1 MIWSLGLR
9 FLQLLDPETAH
20 RLTIR
25 ALRLGLGPHAAIG
38 APIGADIRPDPILA
52 SAHWGLNFPT
62 PLGVAAGFD
71 KNAEVPAQAAA
82 IGFSFVEIG
91 SVTPRPQAGNPRP
104 RLFRLAQDGAVINRN
119 GFNNDGLG
127 AVAARLEKVGTR
139 SFILGA
145 NLGANKDSADR
156 IEDYA
161 AGMAA
166 LGPLADYIVVNV
178 SSPNTPGL
186 RELQSRRA
194 LGSLL
199 DGVRR
204 ATANPPPILVK
215 IAPDFDD
222 DGLAELSETLL
233 VLAVD
238 GVIISNT
245 TIAQR
250 EALRSPHRGET
261 GGLSGRPLFD
271 FSTRQLAAVYRH
283 TKGQIPLIGVGG
295 IDSADTAYGKIRNG
309 ASLIQLYTALTY
321 HGPGLVPE
329 ITSGLAQLLRRDGFA
344 NLAEAVGSELD

>member
-9 FLQLLDPETAH
+9 FLHLLDPETAH

-25 ALRLGLGPHAAIG
+25 ALRLGLGPRAAIG
-38 APIGADIRPDPILA
+38 AAIGATSRPDPILA
-52 SAHWGLNFPT
+52 STHWGLNFPT

-82 IGFSFVEIG
+82 MGFSFVEIG
-91 SVTPRPQAGNPRP
+91 SVTPRPQPGNPRP
-104 RLFRLAQDGAVINRN
+104 RLFRLPDDGAVINR
-119 GFNNDGLG
+119 LK
-127 AVAARLEKVGTR
+127 AVAGRLEKMGNRT
-139 SFILGA
+139 FILGA

-156 IEDYA
+156 IGDYA

-186 RELQSRRA
+186 RELQSRAA
-194 LGSLL
+194 LSSLL
-199 DGVRR
+199 DGVRQ
-204 ATANPPPILVK
+204 AIPKPPPILVK

-222 DGLAELSETLL
+222 DGLAELAEALL
-233 VLAVD
+233 ALAVD

-245 TIAQR
+245 TIALR

-295 IDSADTAYGKIRNG
+295 IDSAEAAYTKIRNG

-329 ITSGLAQLLRRDGFA
+329 ITAGLADRLRGDGFA
-344 NLAEAVGSELD
+344 NVSEAVGADAGNLS